1 MLLPPPPP
9 LYRIGMDSV
18 PFSCDAFG
26 GFGEIQGIARLD
38 SDGLLLQYQT
48 RDAVLGV
55 LRSGMKSALVP
66 LDTLVSTQFR
76 SGFLWLSPRIEVR
89 VSDLSSVA
97 DIPSTEGGRLQ
108 LKVAFGD
115 RADARKLA
123 HLLGG
128 LLAERRLNHLQSEL
142 DRMSTAGSPAA
153 RRPADSASVAGRPH
167 PAPVRQPDQ
176 SE

>member
-1 MLLPPPPP
+1 
-9 LYRIGMDSV
+9 MDSV
-18 PFSCDAFG
+18 PFSCDAFA

-66 LDTLVSTQFR
+66 LDTLVGAQYR
-76 SGFLWLSPRIEVR
+76 AGFLWLSPRIEVR

-97 DIPSTEGGRLQ
+97 DIPSTESGRLQ
-108 LKVAFGD
+108 LKVAFSD

-142 DRMSTAGSPAA
+142 DRMSSAGSPASRQRTA
-153 RRPADSASVAGRPH
+153 RIVETGAP
-167 PAPVRQPDQ
+167 PAPPKRLGE